1 MVPQT
6 NIDTRTYRNELG
18 PDTGPYR
25 NEFDTD
31 TWLYR
36 NGIST
41 ATGPSTGGFR
51 SATWL
56 DQGGFGAE
64 TWPYQNGFSLEAP
77 TRHNGG
83 GRSGRPG
90 SGSGSGSGSARH
102 RKPPSRRMR
111 RAATASAIVI
121 GGGAAAV
128 GLLYA
133 TGPQPALNTNAGA
146 NAKSVTSAPRA
157 GNADG
162 AATGVAAVPPSA
174 SASASAPASALAPV
188 GSSAPTTY
196 MPRHAAASG
205 RHAAP
210 TAPTATG
217 APTRHGPPT
226 ASHSVPGPSPSSP
239 SASAPGSSPAPSSSA
254 PASTPASTP
263 ATLAPTP
270 PAATAPPSTAA
281 GLGACTDPTFTTSS
295 DFGSENLGPYTVSNN
310 MWNAGGGG
318 ITQTLSACSAGDWFV
333 TADVA
338 EDGGGVKTYPNSRYN
353 FADPPEI
360 SSLGSVT
367 STFGSTSPD
376 NGDFEDAYDIW
387 LNGAAGAGGDEVMI
401 WTDNHGETP
410 AGSPVATATFDGQSY
425 TVWQDANGPVT
436 FVSDANASAGDLNLL
451 QFFQWLTSN
460 GYEPANSQLY
470 QVDYGVEIATTNGA
484 QETFG
489 FNNFSVSSS

>member
-1 MVPQT
+1 MVPQP
-6 NIDTRTYRNELG
+6 NIDTRTYRNEFG

-31 TWLYR
+31 AWMYQ
-36 NGIST
+36 NGISPAIGPNT
-41 ATGPSTGGFR
+41 GGFSSATGPNTGGF
-51 SATWL
+51 SSTTWL

-64 TWPYQNGFSLEAP
+64 TWPYQNGFSPEAP

-83 GRSGRPG
+83 GRSGPTRPR
-90 SGSGSGSGSARH
+90 SGSARH

-121 GGGAAAV
+121 GGGAAAA

-133 TGPQPALNTNAGA
+133 TGPQPVLNSSAEVH
-146 NAKSVTSAPRA
+146 AKSVTSVPRA

-162 AATGVAAVPPSA
+162 AATALA
-174 SASASAPASALAPV
+174 APAQGAPAPV
-188 GSSAPTTY
+188 GGPVHATY

-205 RHAAP
+205 KHAAK
-210 TAPTATG
+210 TAPAKHAT
-217 APTRHGPPT
+217 PT
-226 ASHSVPGPSPSSP
+226 ASHSAPAPSPSSP
-239 SASAPGSSPAPSSSA
+239 SASGPGTSPAPSPSTPTSTPTTPA
-254 PASTPASTP
+254 PSPTTHSTPPPAS
-263 ATLAPTP
+263 
-270 PAATAPPSTAA
+270 A
-281 GLGACTDPTFTTSS
+281 GSAACTDPSFTTSS

-318 ITQTLSACSAGDWFV
+318 ISQTLSACSASSWFV
-333 TADVA
+333 TANVA
-338 EDGGGVKTYPNSRYN
+338 EDGGGVKTYPNSHYN
-353 FADPPEI
+353 YADTPEI

-367 STFGSTSPD
+367 STFGSTSPG

-387 LNGAAGAGGDEVMI
+387 LNGTAGAGGDEVMI
-401 WTDNHGETP
+401 WTDNHGESP
-410 AGSPVATATFDGQSY
+410 AGSPVTTATFGGQSY
-425 TVWQDANGPVT
+425 TVWKGDNGPVS
-436 FVSDANASAGDLNLL
+436 FVSNTNVSAGDVNLL
-451 QFFQWLTSN
+451 QFFQWLISK
-460 GYEPANSQLY
+460 GYEPANSKLY

>member
-1 MVPQT
+1 MVPQS
-6 NIDTRTYRNELG
+6 NIDTRTYRNEFG

-36 NGIST
+36 NGISP
-41 ATGPSTGGFR
+41 ATGPNTGGFR
-51 SATWL
+51 STTWL

-83 GRSGRPG
+83 RGGRSGPPRPR
-90 SGSGSGSGSARH
+90 SGSARH

-133 TGPQPALNTNAGA
+133 TGPQPALNSSAEV

-157 GNADG
+157 GSADG
-162 AATGVAAVPPSA
+162 AATAVAAP
-174 SASASAPASALAPV
+174 APALAPV
-188 GSSAPTTY
+188 GGPVHATY

-205 RHAAP
+205 KHAAK
-210 TAPTATG
+210 TAPTT
-217 APTRHGPPT
+217 APARHGTPT
-226 ASHSVPGPSPSSP
+226 ASHPAPSPSSP
-239 SASAPGSSPAPSSSA
+239 SASAPGKSPAPSPSG
-254 PASTPASTP
+254 PTSTPTTP
-263 ATLAPTP
+263 APTP
-270 PAATAPPSTAA
+270 TTRTTPPPAAGT
-281 GLGACTDPTFTTSS
+281 GACTDPTFTTSS

-318 ITQTLSACSAGDWFV
+318 ITQTLSACSASSWFV
-333 TADVA
+333 TANVA
-338 EDGGGVKTYPNSRYN
+338 EDGGGVKTYPNSHYN
-353 FADPPEI
+353 YADTPEI

-367 STFGSTSPD
+367 STFGSTSPG

-387 LNGAAGAGGDEVMI
+387 LNGTAGAGGDEVMI

-410 AGSPVATATFDGQSY
+410 AGSPVTTATFDGQSY
-425 TVWQDANGPVT
+425 TVWKGTNGPVS
-436 FVSDANASAGDLNLL
+436 FVSNANVSAGDVNLL
-451 QFFQWLTSN
+451 QFFQWLISK
-460 GYEPANSQLY
+460 GYEPANSKLY

>member
-6 NIDTRTYRNELG
+6 NSDTRTYRNEFG
-18 PDTGPYR
+18 PDTGSYR

-36 NGIST
+36 NGISKG
-41 ATGPSTGGFR
+41 TGPNTGGFR
-51 SATWL
+51 STTWL

-64 TWPYQNGFSLEAP
+64 TWPYQNGYSLEAP

-83 GRSGRPG
+83 GRSGPPRPR
-90 SGSGSGSGSARH
+90 SGSARH

-133 TGPQPALNTNAGA
+133 TGPQPALNSSAEV

-157 GNADG
+157 GSADG
-162 AATGVAAVPPSA
+162 AATAVP
-174 SASASAPASALAPV
+174 ASAPAMAPIDPPV
-188 GSSAPTTY
+188 RATY

-205 RHAAP
+205 KHAAK
-210 TAPTATG
+210 TAAPAKHAT
-217 APTRHGPPT
+217 PT
-226 ASHSVPGPSPSSP
+226 ASHSSPSPSSP
-239 SASAPGSSPAPSSSA
+239 SASSPGTSPAPS
-254 PASTPASTP
+254 PSTPTSTP
-263 ATLAPTP
+263 TTPAPSPTTRSTP
-270 PAATAPPSTAA
+270 PPTSAGTA
-281 GLGACTDPTFTTSS
+281 ACTDPTFTTSS

-318 ITQTLSACSAGDWFV
+318 ITQTLSACSASSWFV
-333 TADVA
+333 TANVA
-338 EDGGGVKTYPNSRYN
+338 EDGGGVKTYPNSHYN
-353 FADPPEI
+353 YANTPEI

-387 LNGAAGAGGDEVMI
+387 LNGTAGAGGDEVMI

-410 AGSPVATATFDGQSY
+410 AGSPVTTATFDGQSY
-425 TVWQDANGPVT
+425 TVWKGDNGPVS
-436 FVSDANASAGDLNLL
+436 FVSNANVSAGDVNLL
-451 QFFQWLTSN
+451 QFFQWLISK
-460 GYEPANSQLY
+460 GYEPANSKLY

>member
-6 NIDTRTYRNELG
+6 NSDTRTYRNEFG
-18 PDTGPYR
+18 PDTGSYR

-36 NGIST
+36 NGISKG
-41 ATGPSTGGFR
+41 TGPNTGGFR
-51 SATWL
+51 STTWL

-64 TWPYQNGFSLEAP
+64 TWPYQNGYSLEAP

-83 GRSGRPG
+83 GRSGPPR
-90 SGSGSGSGSARH
+90 SGSGSARH

-133 TGPQPALNTNAGA
+133 TGPQPALNSSAEV

-157 GNADG
+157 GSADG
-162 AATGVAAVPPSA
+162 AATAVP
-174 SASASAPASALAPV
+174 ASAPAMAPIDPPV
-188 GSSAPTTY
+188 HATY

-205 RHAAP
+205 KHAAKTAAP
-210 TAPTATG
+210 TKHAT
-217 APTRHGPPT
+217 PT
-226 ASHSVPGPSPSSP
+226 ASHSSPSPSSP
-239 SASAPGSSPAPSSSA
+239 SASSPGTSPAPS
-254 PASTPASTP
+254 PSTPTSTP
-263 ATLAPTP
+263 TTPAPTP
-270 PAATAPPSTAA
+270 TTRSTPPPTSAGTA
-281 GLGACTDPTFTTSS
+281 ACTDPTFTTSS

-318 ITQTLSACSAGDWFV
+318 ITQTLSACSASSWFV
-333 TADVA
+333 TANVA
-338 EDGGGVKTYPNSRYN
+338 EDGGGVKTYPNSHYN
-353 FADPPEI
+353 YADTPEI

-387 LNGAAGAGGDEVMI
+387 LNGTAGAGGDEVMI

-410 AGSPVATATFDGQSY
+410 AGSPVTTATFDGQSY
-425 TVWQDANGPVT
+425 TVWKGDNGPVS
-436 FVSDANASAGDLNLL
+436 FVSNANVSAGDVNLL
-451 QFFQWLTSN
+451 QFFQWLISK
-460 GYEPANSQLY
+460 GYEPANSKLY

>member
-1 MVPQT
+1 MPQT
-6 NIDTRTYRNELG
+6 NSDTRTYRNEFG
-18 PDTGPYR
+18 PDTGSYR

-31 TWLYR
+31 TWLYQ
-36 NGIST
+36 NGISKG
-41 ATGPSTGGFR
+41 TGPNTGGFR
-51 SATWL
+51 STTWL
-56 DQGGFGAE
+56 DQGGFDAE
-64 TWPYQNGFSLEAP
+64 TWPYQNGYSLEAP

-83 GRSGRPG
+83 GRSGPPRTR
-90 SGSGSGSGSARH
+90 SGPARH

-133 TGPQPALNTNAGA
+133 TGPQPALNSSAEV

-157 GNADG
+157 GSVDG
-162 AATGVAAVPPSA
+162 AATAVP
-174 SASASAPASALAPV
+174 ASASAPAMAPIDPPV
-188 GSSAPTTY
+188 HATY

-205 RHAAP
+205 KHAAK
-210 TAPTATG
+210 TAAPAKHAT
-217 APTRHGPPT
+217 PT
-226 ASHSVPGPSPSSP
+226 ASHASPSPSSP
-239 SASAPGSSPAPSSSA
+239 SASAPGTSPTPSPSTPTSTPTTPAPS
-254 PASTPASTP
+254 PTTRSTPPP
-263 ATLAPTP
+263 ATGG
-270 PAATAPPSTAA
+270 TA
-281 GLGACTDPTFTTSS
+281 ACTDPTFTTSS

-318 ITQTLSACSAGDWFV
+318 ITQTLSACSASSWFV
-333 TADVA
+333 KANVA
-338 EDGGGVKTYPNSRYN
+338 EDGGGVKTYPNSHYN
-353 FADPPEI
+353 YTNTPEI

-387 LNGAAGAGGDEVMI
+387 LNGTAGAGGDEVMI

-410 AGSPVATATFDGQSY
+410 AGSPVTTATFDGQSY
-425 TVWQDANGPVT
+425 TVWKGDNGPVS
-436 FVSDANASAGDLNLL
+436 FVSNANVSAGDVNLL
-451 QFFQWLTSN
+451 QFFQWLISK
-460 GYEPANSQLY
+460 GYEPANSKLY